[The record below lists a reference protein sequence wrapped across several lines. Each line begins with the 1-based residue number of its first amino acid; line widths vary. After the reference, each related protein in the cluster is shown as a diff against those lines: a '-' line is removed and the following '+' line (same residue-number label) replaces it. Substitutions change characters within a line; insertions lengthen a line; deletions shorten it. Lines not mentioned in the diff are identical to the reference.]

1 MRSNLRGL
9 GIAAL
14 IAACATSGATA
25 GERFGH
31 GFHRHGH
38 VGGYGYGYGGYGFG
52 DAAIGGAYVGA
63 PLTRFPRPS
72 EIVPPAWGYGTF
84 GVPTVTGIRQAPTAA
99 PTLTVINTTP
109 APRRRGSGPRILS
122 RGGDGQWTNDGWA
135 SDATPGDGVRVISV
149 TVPRR

>member
-9 GIAAL
+9 GLAAL
-14 IAACATSGATA
+14 IAACATSGAMA
-25 GERFGH
+25 GERFAH
-31 GFHRHGH
+31 GFHRNGH
-38 VGGYGYGYGGYGFG
+38 VGGYGGYGFA
-52 DAAIGGAYVGA
+52 DAAIGGAYAGA

-99 PTLTVINTTP
+99 PTLTVIDAAP

-122 RGGDGQWTNDGWA
+122 RGGDGQWTNAGSA
-135 SDATPGDGVRVISV
+135 ADATAGDGVRVISV